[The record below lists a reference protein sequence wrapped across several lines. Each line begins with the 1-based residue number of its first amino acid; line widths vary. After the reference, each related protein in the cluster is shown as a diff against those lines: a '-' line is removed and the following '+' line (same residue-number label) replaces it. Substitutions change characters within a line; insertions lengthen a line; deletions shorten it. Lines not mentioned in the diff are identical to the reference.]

1 MPRWKALPGELDPPV
16 REFVDALRGLVDRGG
31 LDPDALA
38 ARTGYGR
45 DSWERYLDGRSLAP
59 ADAVLALADAT
70 GTDPVPLATLRELA
84 EQARSRA
91 GKRGGR
97 PAGAAPGPRTPGPRT
112 PSGAPA
118 VPYGSEVRTAPGPR
132 TPGPRAPS
140 GAPAVPYGSGP
151 RAPGARTPSGLPYG
165 SEVRTTPGPR
175 APGSPAPG
183 VRRDRPRTGAPA
195 PASVPV
201 PRGVNGAPGA
211 AARPPGSPV
220 RQAGLT
226 VAMFFAGAL
235 GTLLVFAAAM
245 LLPGLG
251 GDRAAGPVAAPAGTA
266 APAAPAPSPPVGVG
280 CHRGACEGQDPHA
293 MGCGGSYGSTIAST
307 VVGTVLVEVRHSS
320 ACGAAWARVSGAAPG
335 DTVEVTAAG
344 TVRSAAV
351 GADGDAYTPM
361 VVAPAGAAASACA
374 RLRDGTTGCTAAP

>member
-97 PAGAAPGPRTPGPRT
+97 PAGAAPGPRTP
-112 PSGAPA
+112 SGAPA
-118 VPYGSEVRTAPGPR
+118 VPYGSDPR
-132 TPGPRAPS
+132 TPGS
-140 GAPAVPYGSGP
+140 
-151 RAPGARTPSGLPYG
+151 RTPSGLPYG

-201 PRGVNGAPGA
+201 PQGVNGAPGA